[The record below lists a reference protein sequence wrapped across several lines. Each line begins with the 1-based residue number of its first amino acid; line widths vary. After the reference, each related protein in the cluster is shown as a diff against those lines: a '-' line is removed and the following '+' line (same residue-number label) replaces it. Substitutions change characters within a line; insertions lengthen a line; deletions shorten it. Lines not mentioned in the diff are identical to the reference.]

1 MACASPEEL
10 AEQSSSEDYS
20 SASDSEEDTDSAD
33 YSEEEIFTSRSVQC
47 QGVPCNYYNKGYC
60 KYGKKCH
67 YLHFCKYA
75 LRGNCLYGSS
85 CKLKHPRGAT
95 ACSEEDNLAEDTAL
109 SAETKLTNGQFY
121 QWQLND
127 GKGWKKIDNDH
138 IIEAQYCLPNTKG
151 IKIYNTPYGV
161 VNIGF
166 KKMRVYGK
174 KLRVRRL
181 DDGKTVWLWYCSF
194 RRKWTKYGEKDS
206 KGNPSPADSADIEKK
221 FQSNTTSSFTFN
233 IGTDTF
239 EIRFR
244 EMHQVSAKRKR
255 KVCRRPQYR
264 QHQAAAGAPLLAS
277 HFQRL
282 SLGATAPAQTPQWQF
297 EGNRGTWHSFKIRT
311 GSQNECSLSSS
322 DIEKEFKRNPNGSM
336 LFTVSGQTYKLD
348 FRALTQTNQSTKR
361 SRKIRR
367 LL

>member
-1 MACASPEEL
+1 MFECNPSSLVFFRPEL

-33 YSEEEIFTSRSVQC
+33 YSEEEIFTSRS
-47 QGVPCNYYNKGYC
+47 GVPCNYYNKGYC

-95 ACSEEDNLAEDTAL
+95 ACSEEDNL
-109 SAETKLTNGQFY
+109 FY

-181 DDGKTVWLWYCSF
+181 DDGKTDPCLFAYNLNLNLVVHF
-194 RRKWTKYGEKDS
+194 K
-206 KGNPSPADSADIEKK
+206 
-221 FQSNTTSSFTFN
+221 
-233 IGTDTF
+233 
-239 EIRFR
+239 
-244 EMHQVSAKRKR
+244 MHQVSAKRKR

-264 QHQAAAGAPLLAS
+264 HAPLLAS

-297 EGNRGTWHSFKIRT
+297 EGNRGTWHSFKIR
-311 GSQNECSLSSS
+311 NECSLSSS